1 MSAPVDPAVPM
12 PALAS
17 TNLPDAIDH
26 RHNHDPEK
34 GTECGAVEPLYAQRP
49 KCFRSTLQECLFV
62 LTATMAI
69 GQQSFFQG
77 CIVGVTASIGKDLH
91 MNSAEITWINAG
103 ASLSS
108 GAFLLTFGKLADM
121 FGRKSLFILG
131 MAGFTL
137 SLLVAGFATNAIY
150 MDVFSGILGLFAAAV
165 VPPAVGAL
173 GAVYEKPSKRKN
185 RAFACF
191 SAGNPLGFVGGMIIS
206 GVASHE
212 YNWRASF
219 WALAV
224 VYAIFTALTVWTVP
238 ADGFARTPV
247 SMEAVRKFDLVGTA
261 LVIVGFA
268 FFRVRFREF
277 PSSFPVSTLGVGLLL
292 ICSTRLAG
300 DAPDGW
306 RTGYVLGLFIVGF
319 ILLGVFIY
327 WQSIAEHA
335 LMPLWVWKDRNF
347 SILMATFCLGFMG
360 FSAVTFFLSLYL
372 QEVKNL
378 TALDIT
384 VRLLPMVVS
393 GVLVNVVCGLVL
405 HRVSNKL
412 LTGIGAL
419 AYTASFLILSFM
431 KEDAIYWAYIFPAL
445 VLVVVGADI
454 QFNVTNMYVM
464 SSLPPSQQSIAGGI
478 FNTVSKLCNN
488 LGLGIAT
495 SVNSAVAHQMTAS
508 TPAIRPYLAT
518 FWFAAAAAGISLFMV
533 PFLTIG
539 TQGGV
544 PDTESEREVG
554 NSGTEKSSFVEN
566 GPETRTVTPVQEV
579 VKS

>member
-1 MSAPVDPAVPM
+1 MVSHEQADQ
-12 PALAS
+12 
-17 TNLPDAIDH
+17 
-26 RHNHDPEK
+26 EK
-34 GTECGAVEPLYAQRP
+34 GPEITLAADEQVNYAQRP
-49 KCFRSTLQECLFV
+49 KCFSSTLQECLFV

-77 CIVGVTASIGKDLH
+77 CIVGVTASIGADLK

-121 FGRKSLFILG
+121 FGRKVLFIIG
-131 MAGFTL
+131 MAGFTI
-137 SLLVAGFATNAIY
+137 SLLIAGFATNAIY
-150 MDVFSGILGLFAAAV
+150 MDIFSGILGLFAAAV

-206 GVASHE
+206 GVASNE

-238 ADGFARTPV
+238 PDGFARTPV
-247 SMEAVRKFDLVGTA
+247 SVEAFKKFDLLGTA
-261 LVIVGFA
+261 LVVVGFA
-268 FFRVRFREF
+268 FF
-277 PSSFPVSTLGVGLLL
+277 SSSL
-292 ICSTRLAG
+292 SLAG

-306 RTGYVLGLFIVGF
+306 KTGYVLALFIVGF
-319 ILLGVFIY
+319 FLLVAFLW
-327 WQSIAEHA
+327 WQSIAA
-335 LMPLWVWKDRNF
+335 NPLMPLWVWKDRNF
-347 SILMATFCLGFMG
+347 ALLMAIFCLGFMG
-360 FSAVTFFLSLYL
+360 FSAVSFYLSLYL
-372 QEVKNL
+372 QNVKHL
-378 TALDIT
+378 TALEIT
-384 VRLLPMVVS
+384 ARLMPMVVS
-393 GVLVNVVCGLVL
+393 GVSVNVVCGLIL
-405 HRVSNKL
+405 HRVNNSV

-431 KEDAIYWAYIFPAL
+431 KEDAIYWEYIFPAL
-445 VLVVVGADI
+445 ILVVVGADI

-464 SSLPPSQQSIAGGI
+464 SSLPSDQQSIAGGI

-495 SVNSAVAHQMTAS
+495 SVESAMANQMTAS
-508 TPAIRPYLAT
+508 TPAIRPYLTAY
-518 FWFAAAAAGISLFMV
+518 WFAAAAAGASLFMV
-533 PFLTIG
+533 PLLTLG
-539 TQGGV
+539 TQGGDA
-544 PDTESEREVG
+544 PTEAGDESVEELAEQKAIIDA
-554 NSGTEKSSFVEN
+554 NSAPVAPGTEILS
-566 GPETRTVTPVQEV
+566 ETPALAIADKR
-579 VKS
+579 

>member
-1 MSAPVDPAVPM
+1 MVSQ
-12 PALAS
+12 
-17 TNLPDAIDH
+17 
-26 RHNHDPEK
+26 NHADQEK
-34 GTECGAVEPLYAQRP
+34 GPEVTLTPKEDYAKRP
-49 KCFRSTLQECLFV
+49 KCFNSTIQECLFV

-77 CIVGVTASIGKDLH
+77 CIVGVTASIGSDLN

-121 FGRKSLFILG
+121 FGRKALFIIG

-137 SLLVAGFATNAIY
+137 SLLIAGFATNAIY

-165 VPPAVGAL
+165 IPPAVGTL

-206 GVASHE
+206 GVASNE

-238 ADGFARTPV
+238 ADGFARMPV
-247 SMEAVRKFDLVGTA
+247 SVEAMRKFDLLGTA

-268 FFRVRFREF
+268 FF
-277 PSSFPVSTLGVGLLL
+277 SSSL
-292 ICSTRLAG
+292 SLAG

-306 RTGYVLGLFIVGF
+306 KTGYVLALFIVGF
-319 ILLGVFIY
+319 FLLVVFLW
-327 WQSIAEHA
+327 WQSVATNA
-335 LMPLWVWKDRNF
+335 LMPLGIWKDRNF
-347 SILMATFCLGFMG
+347 SLIMAIFCLGFMG
-360 FSAVTFFLSLYL
+360 FSAVTFYLSLYL
-372 QEVKNL
+372 QDVKHL
-378 TALDIT
+378 TALEIT
-384 VRLLPMVVS
+384 ARLMPMVVS
-393 GVLVNVVCGLVL
+393 GVTVNVICGLIL
-405 HRVSNKL
+405 HRVSNSL

-431 KEDAIYWAYIFPAL
+431 KEDSLYWEYIFPAL
-445 VLVVVGADI
+445 ILVVVGADI

-464 SSLPPSQQSIAGGI
+464 SSLPPDQQSIAGGI
-478 FNTVSKLCNN
+478 FNTVSKLCSN

-495 SVNSAVAHQMTAS
+495 SIESSITSQMTAS
-508 TPAIRPYLAT
+508 TPAIRPYLTVYWYAS
-518 FWFAAAAAGISLFMV
+518 AAAGASLFLV
-533 PFLTIG
+533 PFLTLG
-539 TQGGV
+539 TQGGDE
-544 PDTESEREVG
+544 PSDAEDESLDTKLEETKVIIDANSAPVG
-554 NSGTEKSSFVEN
+554 PGTEILSQTSAVEIV
-566 GPETRTVTPVQEV
+566 EKCRFESRSTSEV
-579 VKS
+579 E

>member
-1 MSAPVDPAVPM
+1 MGE
-12 PALAS
+12 
-17 TNLPDAIDH
+17 NDH
-26 RHNHDPEK
+26 EK
-34 GTECGAVEPLYAQRP
+34 GPEVTLATDEQLDHASRP
-49 KCFRSTLQECLFV
+49 KCFSSTFQECLFV

-77 CIVGVTASIGKDLH
+77 CIVGVTASIGKDLA

-121 FGRKSLFILG
+121 FGRKSLFIIG
-131 MAGFTL
+131 MAGFTI
-137 SLLVAGFATNAIY
+137 SLLIAGFATNAIY
-150 MDVFSGILGLFAAAV
+150 MDVFSGILGIFAAAV

-224 VYAIFTALTVWTVP
+224 IYAIFTVLTVWTVP
-238 ADGFARTPV
+238 AEGFTRTPV
-247 SMEAVRKFDLVGTA
+247 SMDALRSFDLLGTA

-268 FFRVRFREF
+268 FF
-277 PSSFPVSTLGVGLLL
+277 SSSL
-292 ICSTRLAG
+292 SLAG
-300 DAPDGW
+300 DAVDGW
-306 RTGYVLGLFIVGF
+306 RTGYVLALFIVGF
-319 ILLGVFIY
+319 FLLCGFLY
-327 WQSIAEHA
+327 WQSIAKNP

-347 SILMATFCLGFMG
+347 SLLMATFCLGFMG
-360 FSAVTFFLSLYL
+360 FSAVTFYLSLYL

-495 SVNSAVAHQMTAS
+495 SVNSAVANQMTAS
-508 TPAIRPYLAT
+508 TPAIRPYLAVY
-518 FWFAAAAAGISLFMV
+518 WYAAAAAGISLFLV
-533 PFLTIG
+533 PFLTLG
-539 TQGGV
+539 TQGV
-544 PDTESEREVG
+544 PPGAGSVCDEGCR
-554 NSGTEKSSFVEN
+554 
-566 GPETRTVTPVQEV
+566 R
-579 VKS
+579 